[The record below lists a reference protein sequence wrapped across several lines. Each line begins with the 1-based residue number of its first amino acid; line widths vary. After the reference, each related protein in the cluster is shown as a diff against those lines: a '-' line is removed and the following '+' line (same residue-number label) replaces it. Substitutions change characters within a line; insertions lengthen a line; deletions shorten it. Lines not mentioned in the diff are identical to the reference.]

1 MLLLTSLSQHKS
13 AKTTNRSF
21 CLRIFIGNSKQKIHN
36 GKFYFFVQWTYV
48 DEFIYNDI
56 IDLIAKLDCWN
67 HIFIQRKLFCSVN
80 QQ

>member
-1 MLLLTSLSQHKS
+1 ME
-13 AKTTNRSF
+13 N
-21 CLRIFIGNSKQKIHN
+21 
-36 GKFYFFVQWTYV
+36 FYFFVQWTYV